1 LVQNDRENNRGWY
14 EMTASVITPKQVSV
28 DLLEVR
34 NPQDGELIQTLQKS
48 TRADVQC
55 ALEIAVK
62 GKDIARKLPTHERI
76 RILSKVADIVEA
88 RQEEFARLIS
98 SEGIKTIREARK
110 EAARCVMTLRISS
123 EEARRLTGETIPFD
137 QRPGSE
143 NRIGYTTREPVG
155 IITAI
160 TPFND
165 PLNLVA
171 HKLGPAIA
179 AGNAVLLK
187 PASATPLSALKL
199 AEAFYEAGLPRE
211 VLQVLI
217 CSPDVGEL
225 LVTDPRVRMVSFT
238 GGREAG
244 EKIIALAGLKKIAM
258 ELGSNCPTIVMN
270 DADLEKA
277 IPDCVSGA
285 FWAAGQN
292 CLHVQ
297 RLLVQENVYETFK
310 AGFVEATKRYKVG
323 RKELEETD
331 MGSLISESAAKRI
344 EQTVN
349 DAIQAGAKLLTGGKR
364 QGSFYDPTILEQVP
378 HHTKLYQEEIYGPV
392 TILEKFKTL
401 DEVITLANSVD
412 YGLQAAIFTTNLHTA
427 HQAIQRLEA
436 GAVIVNDSTDYR
448 VDAMPF
454 GGVKG
459 SGLGREGV
467 RHALLEMSELKV
479 ACLVL

>member
-1 LVQNDRENNRGWY
+1 MNVADSPRTQ
-14 EMTASVITPKQVSV
+14 SVVTQAQPLEAQW
-28 DLLEVR
+28 LEVR
-34 NPQDGELIQTLQKS
+34 NPQDDSLIQTIQQA
-48 TRADVQC
+48 TQADVER
-55 ALEIAVK
+55 ALNVAVI
-62 GKDIARKLPTHERI
+62 GKDIAKRLPTHERI
-76 RILSKVADIVEA
+76 HILSKVADLVEA
-88 RQEEFARLIS
+88 KAEEFAKLIS

-110 EAARCVMTLRISS
+110 EAARCVMTLRISA

-143 NRIGYTTREPVG
+143 NRIGYTTREPLG

-187 PASATPLSALKL
+187 PASATPLTALKL
-199 AEAFYEAGLPRE
+199 AECFYEAGLPRE
-211 VLQVLI
+211 VLQVLV
-217 CSPDVGEL
+217 CNPDVGERL
-225 LVTDPRVRMVSFT
+225 ITDSRVRMVSFT

-244 EKIIALAGLKKIAM
+244 ERIIKLAGLKKISM

-270 DADLEKA
+270 DADLDKA
-277 IPDCVSGA
+277 VADCVSGA

-297 RLLVQENVYETFK
+297 RLLVQADVYEPFK
-310 AGFVEATKRYKVG
+310 QKFIDATARHKMGDKS
-323 RKELEETD
+323 LETTD
-331 MGSLISESAAKRI
+331 MGCMISEKAAARV
-344 EQTVN
+344 EETVLT
-349 DAIQAGAKLLTGGKR
+349 AVRAGATLLFGSKR
-364 QGSFYDPTILEQVP
+364 SGSFFEPTVLENVP
-378 HHTKLYQEEIYGPV
+378 HHTRLYQEEIYGPV
-392 TILEKFKTL
+392 TLLEKFTTL
-401 DEVITLANSVD
+401 GEAIQLANSVD
-412 YGLQAAIFTTNLHTA
+412 YGLQAAIFTTSLHTA
-427 HQAIQRLEA
+427 HQAIRELEA
-436 GAVIVNDSTDYR
+436 GAIIVNDSTDYR

-467 RHALLEMSELKV
+467 RHAMLEMSEVKV